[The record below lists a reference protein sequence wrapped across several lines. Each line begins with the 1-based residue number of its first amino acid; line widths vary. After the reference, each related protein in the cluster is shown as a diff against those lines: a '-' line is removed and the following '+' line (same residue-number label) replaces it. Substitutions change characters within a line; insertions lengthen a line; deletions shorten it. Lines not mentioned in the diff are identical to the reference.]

1 MNMAIPKPVIAHLN
15 KNKIKFEVV
24 PHRTIYTAYDLAQT
38 LGEKLENIAKTLL
51 VKVELPKVTK
61 QGTRYYVV
69 AVPASYRVDLGGV
82 KKYLKAVKAELANE
96 KEMAKLGM
104 ISGAG
109 TPFVSMYKDVGL
121 IVDKSLEKAAKGLVR
136 AESLTESLRMKIKDL
151 IKLEGA
157 LVAKVGAK
165 AKMPKAPKAKKP
177 VKKPKKKFATAA
189 AYKKAMKAKAA
200 KKRK

>member
-1 MNMAIPKPVIAHLN
+1 MSVPKQVIAHLN
-15 KNKIKFEVV
+15 NNKVKFEVV
-24 PHRTIYTAYDLAQT
+24 PHRTVYTAYDLAQT

-51 VKVELPKVTK
+51 VKVELPKVSK
-61 QGTRYYVV
+61 DGKKYYVV
-69 AVPASYRVDLGGV
+69 AVPASYRVDLKAV
-82 KKYLKAVKAELANE
+82 QKYLKATKAVLADE
-96 KEMAKLGM
+96 KEMIKLGM
-104 ISGAG
+104 VAGAG

-151 IKLEGA
+151 VKSESA
-157 LVAKVGAK
+157 LVAKVGSK

-177 VKKPKKKFATAA
+177 TKKPQRKFATKA
-189 AYKKAMKAKAA
+189 AYKKSLKTKKVA